1 MDLTYLKEDGYNL
14 ALLGTALSTLK
25 EPFSVYATLYD
36 DEFVEGFK
44 SVESVQTRYQ
54 VMYLALSE
62 FNHLYLT
69 TSTEDA
75 VAYIPVTNIYDYQ
88 FPRDG
93 EIRKEMD
100 RIAREYSRELKQFVF
115 NHTHKFIALMVSGG
129 MEEVGVVF
137 ARENKGNKAKEN

>member
-1 MDLTYLKEDGYNL
+1 MDLTYLKEEGYNL
-14 ALLGTALSTLK
+14 KLLGSKLSEMV
-25 EPFSVYATLYD
+25 EPFSVYATLY

-115 NHTHKFIALMVSGG
+115 NHTHKFIAQMVSGG